1 MHKIIDIDFG
11 STRYEELVELRYK
24 VLLEP
29 LGLKFLDSHRDKE
42 INYLHVGCIDN
53 LDNTLIGGMML
64 IPLSNDTIRM
74 MQVAVSDKH
83 QGSGVGRDLVA
94 HAEKRAEKS
103 GYKKLVMH
111 AMLNVVGFWE
121 KLGYTQEGDIFEE
134 KGIYKSFNYEIFERR
149 DSIVLAFD
157 GDSTITRVFFLACVV
172 FPLVLL
178 AFVAIFPPNMSIL
191 YENFFLSYL

>member
-42 INYLHVGCIDN
+42 INYLHIGCIDN

-74 MQVAVSDKH
+74 MQVAY
-83 QGSGVGRDLVA
+83 
-94 HAEKRAEKS
+94 HAERRAVDS

-134 KGIYKSFNYEIFERR
+134 KGITFAKMVKQI
-149 DSIVLAFD
+149 
-157 GDSTITRVFFLACVV
+157 
-172 FPLVLL
+172 
-178 AFVAIFPPNMSIL
+178 
-191 YENFFLSYL
+191 